1 MGDVVYF
8 PPQKL
13 TREPEQ
19 TEQPTRIQATMS
31 GGRVNGHEWRTLS
44 FKGTNG
50 SNLELTLRTP
60 GNHDMLVGNKIDG
73 PYKCA
78 AMAIDDQVLRD
89 IHDQIEVY
97 FARKRDLTLQGEVN
111 ELNHS
116 G

>member
-8 PPQKL
+8 TPQAL

-19 TEQPTRIQATMS
+19 PTRFQATMS